1 MPERPLFFLGS
12 SLLVLGASLSL
23 AAPSYAQSESFLLG
37 PGSRVGPA
45 TEVVPRNCVTAPDG
59 TVTCDT
65 ELVNP
70 AGDTRAKPQFELF
83 RN

>member
-1 MPERPLFFLGS
+1 MPAALLILFRS
-12 SLLVLGASLSL
+12 LVLATAGVALV
-23 AAPSYAQSESFLLG
+23 APALAQSESFLLG

-45 TEVVPRNCVTAPDG
+45 TQVKPSNCVTAPDG

-70 AGDTRAKPQFELF
+70 PGDTRAQPQFELF